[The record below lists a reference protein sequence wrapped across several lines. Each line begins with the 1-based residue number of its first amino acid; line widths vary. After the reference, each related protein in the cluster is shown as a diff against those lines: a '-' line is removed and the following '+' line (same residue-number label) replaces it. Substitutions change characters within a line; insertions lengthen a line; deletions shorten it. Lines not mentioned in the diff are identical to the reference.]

1 MSVRTSIKTLLLKEN
16 ITLTE
21 LAKMVSATTQKP
33 YTVDSLS
40 RKLQNETMK
49 YNEAE
54 MLINLLGY
62 NIKFEKN
69 NIC

>member
-1 MSVRTSIKTLLLKEN
+1 MSVRTSIRTLLLKEHM
-16 ITLTE
+16 TLSE
-21 LAKMVSATTQKP
+21 LARTISKNTGTK

-54 MLINLLGY
+54 MLINTIGY
-62 NIKFEKN
+62 NIKFEK
-69 NIC
+69 IEL

>member
-1 MSVRTSIKTLLLKEN
+1 MSVRTSIRTLLLKEN
-16 ITLTE
+16 LTLTE
-21 LAKMVSATTQKP
+21 LAKMASESTNKS

-54 MLINLLGY
+54 MLINILGY
-62 NIKFEKN
+62 NIKFEKS
-69 NIC
+69 

>member
-1 MSVRTSIKTLLLKEN
+1 M
-16 ITLTE
+16 TLTE
-21 LAKMVSATTQKP
+21 LAKIVSETKGIK

-54 MLINLLGY
+54 MLIRAIGY
-62 NIKFEKN
+62 NIKFEK
-69 NIC
+69 I